1 MPTKGCLCHTQRHAH
16 QNIPAIALENRMRPD
31 RDIHVKITRWRTALP
46 GLTLASQADTRAIIN
61 AGRDRDIQ
69 VAFALHTPRTTA
81 NLARVLDDAAL
92 AAAGGA
98 GALHQE
104 KPLLRPD
111 LAATLTGTA
120 GLRARCR
127 ATFRANTL
135 AGFAGNACR
144 ETDIFLGTRKG
155 FFQRNLHL
163 RAQICTSARR
173 RALTT
178 PTAAEAAE
186 HFLKNILEPA
196 ATEGTAAA
204 TTTARPALFKGRMAE
219 AVIGRALFGI
229 LQHIISFIQFLE
241 LGFGF
246 SIPLIAVRVPL
257 HRELA
262 VGFLEVI
269 LARIARDAENLVI
282 IAFCHDRA
290 TVSDIRIPLAPA
302 GTRGIS

>member
-1 MPTKGCLCHTQRHAH
+1 MW
-16 QNIPAIALENRMRPD
+16 PD
-31 RDIHVKITRWRTALP
+31 RDIHIQITRRRTALP
-46 GLTLASQADTRAIIN
+46 GLTLASQANARAIIN

-69 VAFALHTPRTTA
+69 VAFALHAPRTTA

-120 GLRARCR
+120 GLRAGSRT
-127 ATFRANTL
+127 AFRASAF
-135 AGFAGNACR
+135 AGFAGNTCC
-144 ETDIFLGTRKG
+144 EPDIFLGTRKG
-155 FFQRNLHL
+155 FFQRNLYL
-163 RAQICTSARR
+163 CAQICTSARR

-178 PTAAEAAE
+178 PAAAEAAE

-204 TTTARPALFKGRMAE
+204 ATTARPALFKGSMAE

-229 LQHIISFIQFLE
+229 LQHIISLIQFLE

-246 SIPLIAVRVPL
+246 RIALIAIRVPL

-290 TVSDIRIPLAPA
+290 TVSDTRIPLAPA
-302 GTRGIS
+302 GTRGKS